1 MLKKLYLIV
10 GFVFLALVLPAQA
23 QHHGYHGHYHRHH
36 HGHYNWLAPM
46 IVGGAVT
53 YILTRPQPQVVQQQ
67 QPIVLQP
74 GQQIVC
80 GRPYQVFNSIQGVY
94 EIKQDCWVQ

>member
-1 MLKKLYLIV
+1 MLKKIYLVV
-10 GFVFLALVLPAQA
+10 GFVFLALALPAQA
-23 QHHGYHGHYHRHH
+23 QHRHFGHHH
-36 HGHYNWLAPM
+36 HGHHSGHNHWLAPM
-46 IVGGAVT
+46 IVGGVVT
-53 YILTRPQPQVVQQQ
+53 YILTRPQPQVVQPQ

-80 GRPYQVFNSIQGVY
+80 SRPYQVFNSIQGVY